1 MNSALEEIWSARAE
15 ITAQCHHNA
24 QELIAYYQER
34 QKVHQ
39 TRLVRP
45 EKQEGLNIST
55 QKHVVQIEPHI

>member
-15 ITAQCHHNA
+15 ITAQCHYNA

-45 EKQEGLNIST
+45 EKQEYRNKTLQENIL
-55 QKHVVQIEPHI
+55 QVEPPI

>member
-34 QKVHQ
+34 QKIHQ

-45 EKQEGLNIST
+45 DKQEGLKIAMQENIS
-55 QKHVVQIEPHI
+55 QVKPHI